1 VLIIIVLL
9 TPTGGPL
16 LMVSLVLAHNTS
28 QSLPT
33 ILQTPVALEFSI
45 QNVLITNL
53 STSIEFSLGPNPI
66 PPFA

>member
-1 VLIIIVLL
+1 
-9 TPTGGPL
+9 
-16 LMVSLVLAHNTS
+16 MVSLVLAHNTS